1 AVLGAEE
8 VHEGAEVDDLH
19 DLAGVDHAQLGFRG
33 DGLDPGL
40 GGVDL
45 LLVVGGD
52 LDGAVIADVDLG
64 AGLFD
69 DLADHLAARTDHFTD
84 LVGRDLHG
92 FDLGSVLAQLGARG
106 VHGLRHFV
114 EDVEA
119 TGRSL
124 RQSLFHDLFGD
135 AVDLDVHLQAGDA
148 FRGTGYLEIHIA
160 EVIFVTQDVGQNC
173 EALAFLDQAHGD
185 TGNRRLHRHA
195 GVHQGQR
202 RTADRGHRGRTVGLG
217 DLRHHAD
224 GVGEVFARR
233 QHRTDGAPGQLAV
246 TDFATARRAHA
257 AGFTDRI
264 GREVVVQQEGFF
276 VRTGQG
282 VDELFVFAGAERGND
297 QGLGFAAREQR
308 RTVGARQDADFR
320 DDGADLVQGAA
331 VDAVAVLD
339 NVATQDVGF
348 AFLERSRELG
358 RVDAFRLL
366 VGLHQG
372 LGGLLL
378 GGVDARAALIL
389 ARVGVSG
396 LDVLAD
402 QRLDRGDHV
411 RVVLSLEVERFLG
424 GVLGQVDDGV
434 DDRLHARVR
443 EHQGLEHLLFRQL
456 LGFGFD
462 HHQGV
467 LRARDDQIQ
476 GALAQGVDG
485 RVQHQFAVDHAD
497 ACAADRAHER
507 HARDGQGGRG
517 GDHAQDV
524 GIVLKV
530 VLQHGDDD
538 LGLVLE
544 ALDEQRADRTVD
556 QAGDQ
561 GLLLGRTAFTLE
573 VAARD
578 LAGGVR
584 LFLIVDGQGEEIQ
597 ARLGLAAVD
606 DGGQDHGLAVGRQ
619 HGAVG
624 LTGDAARLQ
633 GQRASGPLDRLA
645 FDIEHISSFV
655 SRGRIPVGGVRSVR
669 PFSP

>member
-1 AVLGAEE
+1 MA
-8 VHEGAEVDDLH
+8 DL
-19 DLAGVDHAQLGFRG
+19 
-33 DGLDPGL
+33 
-40 GGVDL
+40 
-45 LLVVGGD
+45 
-52 LDGAVIADVDLG
+52 
-64 AGLFD
+64 
-69 DLADHLAARTDHFTD
+69 
-84 LVGRDLHG
+84 
-92 FDLGSVLAQLGARG
+92 
-106 VHGLRHFV
+106 
-114 EDVEA
+114 
-119 TGRSL
+119 
-124 RQSLFHDLFGD
+124 
-135 AVDLDVHLQAGDA
+135 
-148 FRGTGYLEIHIA
+148 
-160 EVIFVTQDVGQNC
+160 
-173 EALAFLDQAHGD
+173 
-185 TGNRRLHRHA
+185 
-195 GVHQGQR
+195 
-202 RTADRGHRGRTVGLG
+202 
-217 DLRHHAD
+217 
-224 GVGEVFARR
+224 
-233 QHRTDGAPGQLAV
+233 
-246 TDFATARRAHA
+246 ATARRAHA
-257 AGFTDRI
+257 ARFTDRI
-264 GREVVVQQEGFF
+264 GREVVVQQDGFL
-276 VRTGQG
+276 VGPRQA
-282 VDELFVFAGAERGND
+282 VDVLLVLAGAQGGDD

-339 NVATQDVGF
+339 DVATQDVGF
-348 AFLERSRELG
+348 AFLKRGRELG

-378 GGVDARAALIL
+378 GGVDARAAVIL
-389 ARVGVSG
+389 ARVGVGG
-396 LDVLAD
+396 LDLFAD
-402 QRLDRGDHV
+402 QRLDRSDHV
-411 RVVLSLEVERFLG
+411 RVVFGLEVERLLG

-467 LRARDDQIQ
+467 LRARDDQVQ
-476 GALAQGVDG
+476 GAFAHLVDG

-497 ACAADRAHER
+497 ARGADRAHEG
-507 HARDGQGGRG
+507 HARDGQSGRG

-544 ALDEQRADRTVD
+544 ALDEQGADRAVD

-578 LAGGVR
+578 LARRKG
-584 LFLIVDGQGEEIQ
+584 LFLVVDRQGEEIQ
-597 ARLGLAAVD
+597 ARLGLTAVD
-606 DGGQDHGLAVGRQ
+606 DGGQNHGLAVGRQ

-624 LTGDAARLQ
+624 LTGDAARLEGQ
-633 GQRASGPLDRLA
+633 GASGPLDRLA
-645 FDIEHISSFV
+645 FDIEHVSSFV